1 MFDESTAVQMK
12 MIRMI
17 MLCDNLCTRL
27 GYGHELS
34 PSEALA
40 YKQLLDF
47 SRQHARILE
56 LHLRESIDSYEQELE
71 KRNEQDQLQ
80 EPETRQRA
88 KPPRR
93 MAERP
98 YRPPSEGFGES
109 EEGDG
114 LGPPAPC

>member
-1 MFDESTAVQMK
+1 MFDAETAVQMK

-27 GYGHELS
+27 GYGHDLS

-47 SRQHARILE
+47 IRQHARILE
-56 LHLRESIDSYEQELE
+56 LTLRESIDELEQERDE
-71 KRNEQDQLQ
+71 RNEQEQLE
-80 EPETRQRA
+80 EPESRKRA
-88 KPPRR
+88 KPKGR
-93 MAERP
+93 MAQRP
-98 YRPPSEGFGES
+98 YRPPDQGLGES

>member
-40 YKQLLDF
+40 YK
-47 SRQHARILE
+47 H
-56 LHLRESIDSYEQELE
+56 
-71 KRNEQDQLQ
+71 
-80 EPETRQRA
+80 
-88 KPPRR
+88 
-93 MAERP
+93 
-98 YRPPSEGFGES
+98 
-109 EEGDG
+109 
-114 LGPPAPC
+114 